1 MASSRISPR
10 HALAVALIAASS
22 AGATAAPALAD
33 GPTFTLGIR
42 HNAQLLPTLHATE
55 LLDAAEEG
63 REYDYVTKGYF
74 KVGGKTVARLP
85 SFRGH
90 ADSTREHLRL
100 TVKRSTRSTIRA
112 AAKRRG
118 SRRVILTLVHQL
130 TLTTTIPGDMAL
142 RTKTIAQDAY
152 LVIPRG

>member
-1 MASSRISPR
+1 MSSRMEEIGISEPPDVSQDEPQRKKVTFEWNGADLGAVLASLVDASQEPCKFFDLPIANYASSSFDRVM
-10 HALAVALIAASS
+10 L
-22 AGATAAPALAD
+22 
-33 GPTFTLGIR
+33 
-42 HNAQLLPTLHATE
+42 
-55 LLDAAEEG
+55 
-63 REYDYVTKGYF
+63 
-74 KVGGKTVARLP
+74 GGKTVARLP

-130 TLTTTIPGDMAL
+130 TLTTNIPGDMAL